1 MKRTPLRRRKPLSA
15 KPSTGTKKALPYR
28 SKKMEQIYVERRRLV
43 KEMLEANPLCEG
55 GELIWHFDTSHRCTR
70 TTTEVHEIL
79 TRARGGSILD
89 KDNCVALCHSCHA
102 WITEHPKEAHAMGM
116 MKNSWD

>member
-1 MKRTPLRRRKPLSA
+1 MKRTPLRRKKPLNAGQSSA
-15 KPSTGTKKALPYR
+15 TKRPIARR
-28 SKKMEQIYVERRRLV
+28 SKKMQQIYVERRKLV

-55 GELIWHFDTSHRCTR
+55 GELIWHFDTAHRCTR

-89 KDNCVALCHSCHA
+89 RSNCVALCHSCHA